1 MFIFYVLL
9 TFFSLFHADRLRY
22 VETKHGRIS
31 MLAILGHLVTS
42 AGVRLPGDIA
52 FGTPFADIDTGLAA
66 LDFSNPHGVP
76 QQGICQTIL
85 FIGALDLAFTNYAQP
100 DVEAFCE
107 EKYSQLVDDRRKA
120 VELNNGRAAQMGIL
134 ALMVH
139 EKLDN
144 NPYIINSLLGAPVA
158 FNQ

>member
-1 MFIFYVLL
+1 MEFGFAAAEEDIINFC
-9 TFFSLFHADRLRY
+9 DERY
-22 VETKHGRIS
+22 
-31 MLAILGHLVTS
+31 
-42 AGVRLPGDIA
+42 PNIA
-52 FGTPFADIDTGLAA
+52 
-66 LDFSNPHGVP
+66 
-76 QQGICQTIL
+76 
-85 FIGALDLAFTNYAQP
+85 
-100 DVEAFCE
+100 
-107 EKYSQLVDDRRKA
+107 DDRRKA